1 MKGIPMAEPS
11 HHVVI
16 SGTGRAGTTFL
27 VQILT
32 TLGFDTG
39 FRSPREGVYENCHA
53 GMERDLREKNLP
65 YIVKSPWICEYLD
78 SLQPDHGIVI
88 DHLIVPVRELFAAAE
103 SRRHVTKKTLGP
115 EAAYAEVPGGLWG
128 TTDPSDQERALAERF
143 HRLIHAAVR
152 ADIPLTFLHFPR
164 IVGDPDYLRRR
175 LEGVFGALEEGA
187 FNAAFAETARPELVH
202 DFGKKP

>member
-1 MKGIPMAEPS
+1 MVEPS

-27 VQILT
+27 MQLLT
-32 TLGFDTG
+32 ELGLDTG
-39 FRSPREGVYENCHA
+39 FTSPHQGIYENCHA
-53 GMERDLREKNLP
+53 GMERELWQKGLP

-78 SLQPDHGIVI
+78 SMQPDHEIVI

-103 SRRHVTKKTLGP
+103 SRRHVMRKTLGP

-128 TTDPSDQERALAERF
+128 TTDPASQERALAERF

-152 ADIPLTFLHFPR
+152 SEIPLTFLHFPR
-164 IVGDPDYLRRR
+164 IVRDPDYLRRT
-175 LEGVFGALEEGA
+175 LEGVFGALDQEA
-187 FNAAFAETARPELVH
+187 FNTAFARIARPELVH
-202 DFGKKP
+202 DFRERP